1 MMDEQKKGK
10 AVSRLNRIEGQI
22 RGIRRMVEEDRYC
35 MDILA
40 QTRSIASALR
50 SVEDIIM
57 ENHLNTCVKHAFESS
72 DPREKQE
79 KIDEVMT
86 LFSQYRRGLDLP

>member
-1 MMDEQKKGK
+1 MDEQKKGK

-40 QTRSIASALR
+40 QTRSVASALR
-50 SVEDIIM
+50 AVEDLIM
-57 ENHLNTCVKHAFESS
+57 ENHMNTCLAHAMQSS
-72 DPREKQE
+72 DPGEKQQ
-79 KIDEVMT
+79 KIQEVMDV
-86 LFSQYRRGLDLP
+86 LGQMRKYG

>member
-1 MMDEQKKGK
+1 MVQGK
-10 AVSRLNRIEGQI
+10 EKQQIASRLKRIEGQV
-22 RGIRRMVEEDRYC
+22 RGILRMVDEDRYC

-86 LFSQYRRGLDLP
+86 LFSQYRRGL